1 MENTIVSKLMGMTVD
16 EQLAFIDQLN
26 DSSQSESI
34 ESSIKPYMTDDDLF
48 DYLVK
53 QDRGIMT
60 MDEFEYSGKKVINEL
75 FIK

>member
-34 ESSIKPYMTDDDLF
+34 EFSIKPYMVLPGT
-48 DYLVK
+48 
-53 QDRGIMT
+53 
-60 MDEFEYSGKKVINEL
+60 
-75 FIK
+75 

>member
-60 MDEFEYSGKKVINEL
+60 MDEFEYLGKKVINEL